1 MKFSLK
7 TNFNNVIENRNKNKL
22 SIQRILAM
30 NKNIKNFLQVK
41 KQIM

>member
-1 MKFSLK
+1 MKFLLK
-7 TNFNNVIENRNKNKL
+7 SNFNNVIENRNKNKL